1 MILRRPDSS
10 SLSTSAKA
18 ATALLFVSRS
28 SGGRQQPERP
38 RRPSNCPTAQ
48 ETGRLH
54 KAVVSV
60 LARALECCLTPALD
74 FRDPLPAVKRIDNR
88 ESNAGEKNRALEEAR
103 CRQKARPGAP
113 ATR

>member
-10 SLSTSAKA
+10 SLSTAAQA

-38 RRPSNCPTAQ
+38 RRPSNCPTTQ

-54 KAVVSV
+54 EAVVAV
-60 LARALECCLTPALD
+60 LARALECWLNPAPD
-74 FRDPLPAVKRIDNR
+74 FRDPLPAVKRIDNH
-88 ESNAGEKNRALEEAR
+88 ESNAGEKNRAREEA
-103 CRQKARPGAP
+103 
-113 ATR
+113 